1 MTSHRICLDCQQL
14 TPIAQARAGRCP
26 NCYGTYHKRRNQQR
40 TQPHTNA
47 RRRLRNSIYQTTA
60 WRKARKQ
67 AVTRDQACT
76 NCGNTTALSV
86 HHIRSITEA
95 PDLAYDLDNL
105 ITLCQKCHATL
116 ENSKRAALARKRSQG
131 GWFVC

>member
-1 MTSHRICLDCQQL
+1 MTQHRICLDCQQL
-14 TPIAQARAGRCP
+14 TPTAHSRAGRCP
-26 NCYGTYHKRRNQQR
+26 TCYTTYHKRRNQQR
-40 TQPHTNA
+40 TQPKTNTN
-47 RRRLRNSIYQTTA
+47 RRIRQSIYQTPA

-67 AVTRDQACT
+67 AITRDQTCT
-76 NCGNTTALSV
+76 NCDNPTGLSV

-116 ENSKRAALARKRSQG
+116 ENHKRAALARKRLQG